1 MIRKVRLED
10 AAAIANIYK
19 YYVENTAI
27 TFELV
32 VPTCEEM
39 ESRIQ
44 KIVKKYPYLVYEFEG
59 KVIGYAYAGLFKER
73 EAYRF
78 STELSIYFDHE
89 LCGKGFGREI
99 TTALLAELASFDYST
114 VVVCITLPNER
125 SQKLFESIGFE
136 YAGVLKNVGYKFD
149 KWLSIIYYTLP
160 IKEYTRSSTSE
171 KSKIY

>member
-1 MIRKVRLED
+1 MIRKVRLQD
-10 AAAIANIYK
+10 ADAIAKIYK

-32 VPTCEEM
+32 VPTAAEI

-44 KIVKKYPYLVYEFEG
+44 KISEKYPYLVYEVEG

-89 LCGKGFGREI
+89 LRGKGYGREI
-99 TTALLAELASFDYST
+99 TKALLNELKSYDYCT
-114 VVVCITLPNER
+114 AVVCITLPNEP
-125 SQKLFESIGFE
+125 SQKLFESLGFE
-136 YAGVLKNVGYKFD
+136 YSGVLKNVGYKFNE
-149 KWLSIIYYTLP
+149 WLSIIYYTLP
-160 IKEYTRSSTSE
+160 IKEY
-171 KSKIY
+171 K